1 MSANAVTYRQLLE
14 TNNALQVLSDEIGW
28 LCVTRTTQESKLFP
42 LAYMLLSF
50 FNAYY
55 RYPTLLR
62 KIEGR
67 MTAEECGDRARGMG
81 AKTTLLNM
89 GWCMP
94 GYYINGRELLINMG
108 LVRPEDAVEDLV
120 SVIDFWRGFQLAYHR
135 NDGHLM
141 TREFGHRSQIQPE
154 RQLQIFEADALPV
167 VAGDPLH
174 AAAIKFMATISQ
186 FSFLSHCECRMGI
199 CNEGPYKFG
208 NDREMLVRDFVDLA
222 QCDFPWLDGVAD
234 RIPYNNLTMP
244 IVVKDTHFY
253 LVDDWGSFESKPE
266 FRADNIVGI
275 GLYTS
280 DPLTDGYIPASM
292 NNAAELAATFSEL
305 QAVIANATAK
315 LWERFAKWSRS
326 EMIEAGAL
334 VYYNAP
340 ALLAHIAG
348 VYEQSDWMEIDD
360 RARRFVP
367 LLNDEYGRD
376 CLTEMLGPVSLPS
389 QQAHDYVMSMHSNR
403 PHRIYSPI
411 PYGILATGDFTRTS
425 GPLFPGSS
433 ILGEKTGKWRTSK
446 GLLDQTEYNR
456 AAQAFT
462 PSACTDSNRFLD
474 DYWLNY
480 HHAEPAAQEL
490 YRHAQRQSR
499 VLSGRGASLTRA
511 DVERRLARR

>member
-1 MSANAVTYRQLLE
+1 MTANAVAYRQLLE

-28 LCVTRTTQESKLFP
+28 LCVTRTTQEKSKLFP

-67 MTAEECGDRARGMG
+67 MSAEECGDRARGMG

-108 LVRPEDAVEDLV
+108 LVRPEDAVEDFGLRDRFLASL
-120 SVIDFWRGFQLAYHR
+120 SVGLSSKRRSSDDARIWPPQPDPARASVADFRGRCAACRRRRSPACGRDQIHGDDFPIFVPVALRMPEWASA
-135 NDGHLM
+135 
-141 TREFGHRSQIQPE
+141 TRAPTSS
-154 RQLQIFEADALPV
+154 
-167 VAGDPLH
+167 
-174 AAAIKFMATISQ
+174 ATIARCS
-186 FSFLSHCECRMGI
+186 CG
-199 CNEGPYKFG
+199 
-208 NDREMLVRDFVDLA
+208 DFVDLA
-222 QCDFPWLDGVAD
+222 QCDVPWLDGVAD
-234 RIPYNNLTMP
+234 KISYNNLTIP

-280 DPLTDGYIPASM
+280 DPLTDGYIPVSM
-292 NNAAELAATFSEL
+292 NNAAELTATFSEL

-340 ALLAHIAG
+340 ALLAHVAG

-376 CLTEMLGPVSLPS
+376 CLTEMLGPVSLP
-389 QQAHDYVMSMHSNR
+389 
-403 PHRIYSPI
+403 
-411 PYGILATGDFTRTS
+411 
-425 GPLFPGSS
+425 
-433 ILGEKTGKWRTSK
+433 E
-446 GLLDQTEYNR
+446 
-456 AAQAFT
+456 
-462 PSACTDSNRFLD
+462 
-474 DYWLNY
+474 
-480 HHAEPAAQEL
+480 
-490 YRHAQRQSR
+490 
-499 VLSGRGASLTRA
+499 
-511 DVERRLARR
+511 

>member
-1 MSANAVTYRQLLE
+1 MSANSIGYRQLLE

-67 MTAEECGDRARGMG
+67 MSAEECGDRARGMG

-108 LVRPEDAVEDLV
+108 LVRPEDAVEDLIY
-120 SVIDFWRGFQLAYHR
+120 VIDFWRRFQLAYHR

-141 TREFGHRSQIQPE
+141 TREFGHRSQVQPE

-199 CNEGPYKFG
+199 CNEGPYRFG
-208 NDREMLVRDFVDLA
+208 SDREMLVRDFVDLA

-253 LVDDWGSFESKPE
+253 LVDDWE
-266 FRADNIVGI
+266 
-275 GLYTS
+275 
-280 DPLTDGYIPASM
+280 AS
-292 NNAAELAATFSEL
+292 
-305 QAVIANATAK
+305 
-315 LWERFAKWSRS
+315 SRS
-326 EMIEAGAL
+326 R
-334 VYYNAP
+334 N
-340 ALLAHIAG
+340 
-348 VYEQSDWMEIDD
+348 S
-360 RARRFVP
+360 RRQYRRHWP
-367 LLNDEYGRD
+367 LH
-376 CLTEMLGPVSLPS
+376 LGP
-389 QQAHDYVMSMHSNR
+389 
-403 PHRIYSPI
+403 
-411 PYGILATGDFTRTS
+411 
-425 GPLFPGSS
+425 
-433 ILGEKTGKWRTSK
+433 
-446 GLLDQTEYNR
+446 
-456 AAQAFT
+456 
-462 PSACTDSNRFLD
+462 
-474 DYWLNY
+474 
-480 HHAEPAAQEL
+480 
-490 YRHAQRQSR
+490 
-499 VLSGRGASLTRA
+499 A
-511 DVERRLARR
+511 D